1 MIFNTFRR
9 YYFFLSLHVVLAIL
23 FLNLPILATIH
34 SLVVLPVGIYFVL
47 KKNNPDTA
55 ICVISYILG
64 CETLWR
70 AFNATLIW
78 EYSKYSIIIILVLA
92 IFRLGPKKIKQ
103 KLGLLCII
111 LLLPSL
117 LVMDELNRV
126 SVSHALSGPFLIG
139 LSILIFSNYYVGR
152 KQIISILKSFLL
164 PSAGFALLAFNGTIA
179 GDEISYHSVYTK
191 KTTTAGLGANQVS
204 NMLGLGS
211 LFSFLLFNLDLK
223 HNKLHLIMGFTF
235 LIQAILT
242 FSRGGVWT
250 VLISLTVYLLIQIK
264 NSTNK
269 IKFIFSFLFISAILN
284 FFILPEF
291 DGFFKNDLKSRYSD
305 FDNTQRNTLIEMEL
319 AIFGENPILGIGP
332 GMSRQ
337 YRVNKF
343 QNPKNNHTEYTRLL
357 AEHGLFGLGVIFI
370 DIIAIFKIFKIK
382 KQFARGIALSLATW
396 SLLVM
401 FHSATRLAATSVI
414 FGMATMNYRLGK
426 R

>member
-1 MIFNTFRR
+1 
-9 YYFFLSLHVVLAIL
+9 
-23 FLNLPILATIH
+23 
-34 SLVVLPVGIYFVL
+34 
-47 KKNNPDTA
+47 
-55 ICVISYILG
+55 
-64 CETLWR
+64 
-70 AFNATLIW
+70 
-78 EYSKYSIIIILVLA
+78 
-92 IFRLGPKKIKQ
+92 
-103 KLGLLCII
+103 
-111 LLLPSL
+111 
-117 LVMDELNRV
+117 
-126 SVSHALSGPFLIG
+126 
-139 LSILIFSNYYVGR
+139 
-152 KQIISILKSFLL
+152 
-164 PSAGFALLAFNGTIA
+164 LAFYGTIA
-179 GDEISYHSVYTK
+179 GEEISYHMVYTK

-223 HNKLHLIMGFTF
+223 HNKLHLVMGFTF

-337 YRVNKF
+337 YRVNK
-343 QNPKNNHTEYTRLL
+343 
-357 AEHGLFGLGVIFI
+357 
-370 DIIAIFKIFKIK
+370 
-382 KQFARGIALSLATW
+382 
-396 SLLVM
+396 
-401 FHSATRLAATSVI
+401 
-414 FGMATMNYRLGK
+414 
-426 R
+426 